1 MHRKRFCSKGR
12 HGPLFFPRGLSWH
25 THLRRW
31 YLWLIFAV
39 VLISSSPCLAEDW
52 DKTDKELFATLG
64 TLMAVDMFQTRYIF
78 EHDEF
83 YETNPIIDNYFP
95 DDKVYA
101 YFALTTLGAY
111 LVADHL
117 KPKYRKSFLR
127 IMCGMQIVVT
137 ERNASL
143 GIRFSF

>member
-1 MHRKRFCSKGR
+1 MDRQRFCSISR
-12 HGPLFFPRGLSWH
+12 HGLFHFPCGLKWYPRLRG
-25 THLRRW
+25 W
-31 YLWLIFAV
+31 YLWLVLVI
-39 VLISSSPCLAEDW
+39 VLISSNPCLAGDW
-52 DKTDKELFATLG
+52 DKTDKELFATFG

-95 DDKVYA
+95 DEKVYG

-111 LVADHL
+111 LIADYL
-117 KPKYRKSFLR
+117 QPRYRKSFLR
-127 IMCGMQIVVT
+127 FMCGIQIVVT

-143 GIRFSF
+143 GIKFDF